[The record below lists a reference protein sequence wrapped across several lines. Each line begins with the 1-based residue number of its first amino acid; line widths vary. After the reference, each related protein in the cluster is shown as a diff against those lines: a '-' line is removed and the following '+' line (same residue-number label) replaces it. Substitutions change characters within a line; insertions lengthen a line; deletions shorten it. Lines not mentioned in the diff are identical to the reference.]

1 MIFGKD
7 REKRPNSAVRQKQV
21 VSEKNQGLQQRG
33 GGGVEVGF
41 LLPGND
47 KNNVINHKILSYF

>member
-33 GGGVEVGF
+33 GGGW
-41 LLPGND
+41 
-47 KNNVINHKILSYF
+47 K